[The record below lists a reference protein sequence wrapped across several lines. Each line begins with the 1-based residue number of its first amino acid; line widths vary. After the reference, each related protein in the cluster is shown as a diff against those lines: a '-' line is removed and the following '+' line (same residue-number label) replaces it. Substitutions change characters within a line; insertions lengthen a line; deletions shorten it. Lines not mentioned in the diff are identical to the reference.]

1 MRPSALRDSALYR
14 GRDRM
19 RAPWSWA
26 LAGLCCGVLG
36 AVLVFAPAVW
46 MERVANA
53 MGQGRVVLS
62 DSTGTVWSGS
72 AQLALSGGQGSR
84 DAVRLPGRLHW
95 VMGLG
100 WDHVKTAL
108 SADCCT
114 AGPILLQLAPRIGWP
129 LVSGWHLQVHSSES
143 NWPAALL
150 AGLGTPWNTV
160 RAEGSLGVS
169 TSGFSI
175 HTALDRV
182 VMEGHVQLDA
192 RDMRSSLSTL
202 APLGS
207 YRLLLTG
214 GEQPALALTTLGG
227 PLQLQGQGQWTSG
240 RLRFVGEASA
250 APSHEQELSNLL
262 NIMGRR
268 DGVRSRINIG

>member
-1 MRPSALRDSALYR
+1 MTPSALRDSARYR
-14 GRDRM
+14 GHEQM
-19 RAPWSWA
+19 RAPWGWA

-36 AVLVFAPAVW
+36 AALVCAPSVW
-46 MERVANA
+46 MERAANA

-84 DAVRLPGRLHW
+84 DAVRLPGRLYW
-95 VMGLG
+95 VVGLG
-100 WDHVKTAL
+100 WGHVKIAL

-114 AGPILLQLAPRIGWP
+114 AGPIRLQLAPSIGWP
-129 LVSGWHLQVHSSES
+129 LVRGWHLQVHSSES
-143 NWPAALL
+143 TWPAALL

-182 VMEGHVQLDA
+182 VMEGSVQLDA

-214 GEQPALALTTLGG
+214 GEQPALVLTTLGG
-227 PLQLQGQGQWTSG
+227 ALQLQGHGQWTAG
-240 RLRFVGEASA
+240 RLRFEGEASA
-250 APSHEQELSNLL
+250 APSHQQELSNLL